1 MRTVCIIALLCVS
14 GLLARAERVV
24 FVGDSITGLSENFSA
39 GYAKQMRQALTDVG
53 RSNAFELV
61 CLGGSGQT
69 VLSWRNVVKMSTTT
83 NVTLDVKSI
92 YVKDELD
99 KPADTVIIFLGMNDA
114 LQPSISPDQ
123 KAEWLERYQV
133 LIDLLKNRTRVGRFL
148 LAQPTMYTE
157 NPDTYKN
164 GLMRTLCSWIDEVAA
179 TNKFGVIR
187 THEAYQRFWELG
199 RLHNP
204 DFRITYDYVHPGQ
217 AGHLALADTFLR
229 ALGETQAADRWFEK
243 NKKALTDDTPGALV
257 YIVNPGPLTAKG
269 WATFDI
275 QNLSAKLPAGWTF
288 KKTISGRTFQLIFEN
303 AQNRYA
309 ALTEIPVTLEG
320 NAASCTRTIKIFA
333 PWLIK
338 NGFPGQPWN
347 EPASYNVQKNHTPID
362 DQFAQGNVDFSSWKC
377 YVPHNDVN
385 GGAYP
390 GSIDFSSLENGA
402 HFDFAYAAI
411 NVIAP
416 KAGKIKLIT
425 RTRVFSGT
433 MHDMV
438 WLNGQ
443 EVLRHV
449 FYRNKAVPQE
459 SIVELK
465 AGVNTLWLKSAHQCW
480 QWQSSIHFEDDQL
493 RAADLLYALPGR
505 AD

>member
-1 MRTVCIIALLCVS
+1 MKKQILFIALCVAK
-14 GLLARAERVV
+14 LACAERVV
-24 FVGDSITGLSENFSA
+24 VIGDSITGLSENFSS

-83 NVTLDVKSI
+83 NLTLDVKSI
-92 YVKDELD
+92 FVKDELD
-99 KPADTVIIFLGMNDA
+99 KPADTLIIFLGMNDA

-133 LIDLLKNRTRVGRFL
+133 LIDLLKNRTRVGRLL

-179 TNKFGVIR
+179 SNKCGVIH
-187 THEAYQRFWELG
+187 THEAYQRFWETG

-204 DFRITYDYVHPGQ
+204 DFRMTYDYVHPGQ
-217 AGHLALADTFLR
+217 VGHLAIADTFLR
-229 ALGETQAADRWFEK
+229 ALGETQAADSWLAK
-243 NKKALTDDTPGALV
+243 NKKLLTDDTPGALV
-257 YIVNPGPLTAKG
+257 YIVNSGSITAKG
-269 WATFDI
+269 SATFDI
-275 QNLSAKLPAGWTF
+275 QKISAQLPEGWTLQQ
-288 KKTISGRTFQLIFEN
+288 TIRGRSFQLTFTK
-303 AQNRYA
+303 AQNNYA
-309 ALTEIPVTLEG
+309 AVTEIPITFEG
-320 NAASCTRTIKIFA
+320 NAVSCARTVKIFA

-347 EPASYNVQKNHTPID
+347 EPASYDNQKNHTPID
-362 DQFAQGNVDFSSWKC
+362 DQFAQGTVDFSTWKI
-377 YVPHNDVN
+377 YIPNNDVN

-416 KAGKIKLIT
+416 QPGTIKLIT

-433 MHDMV
+433 MHDTV
-438 WLNGQ
+438 WVNGQ

-449 FYRNKAVPQE
+449 FYRNQAVPQE
-459 SIVELK
+459 RIVSLK
-465 AGVNTLWLKSAHQCW
+465 AGVNTIWLKSAHQCW

-493 RAADLLYALPGR
+493 RAADLKYALPGGQK
-505 AD
+505 

>member
-1 MRTVCIIALLCVS
+1 MKKQILFIALCVAK
-14 GLLARAERVV
+14 LACAERVV
-24 FVGDSITGLSENFSA
+24 VIGDSITGLSENFSS
-39 GYAKQMRQALTDVG
+39 GYAKQVRQALADVG
-53 RSNAFELV
+53 RSNAFDLV

-83 NVTLDVKSI
+83 NLTLDVKSI
-92 YVKDELD
+92 FVKDELD
-99 KPADTVIIFLGMNDA
+99 KPADTMIIFLGMNDA

-133 LIDLLKNRTRVGRFL
+133 LIDLLKNRTRVGRLL

-164 GLMRTLCSWIDEVAA
+164 GLMRTLCTWIDEVAA
-179 TNKFGVIR
+179 SNTCGVIH
-187 THEAYQRFWELG
+187 THEAYQRFWEIG

-204 DFRITYDYVHPGQ
+204 DFRMTYDYVHPGQ
-217 AGHLALADTFLR
+217 VGHLAIADTFLR
-229 ALGETQAADRWFEK
+229 ALGETQAADSWLAK
-243 NKKALTDDTPGALV
+243 NKKLLTDDTPGALV
-257 YIVNPGPLTAKG
+257 YIVNPGRLTVKG
-269 WATFDI
+269 RATFDI
-275 QNLSAKLPAGWTF
+275 KNLTAQLPKGWSIQHHVNGQNFHITF
-288 KKTISGRTFQLIFEN
+288 SN
-303 AQNRYA
+303 ASNLYDA
-309 ALTEIPVTLEG
+309 VTEIPITLAG
-320 NAASCTRTIKIFA
+320 DSATCTRTVKLFA

-338 NGFPGQPWN
+338 NGFQGQPWN
-347 EPASYNVQKNHTPID
+347 LPESYSVEKNHTIID
-362 DQFAQGNVDFSSWKC
+362 DQFASGKIDFSSWKI
-377 YVPHNDVN
+377 YVPNNDVN

-402 HFDFAYAAI
+402 HFDFAYAAV
-411 NVIAP
+411 NVISP
-416 KAGKIKLIT
+416 TAGKIKMIV

-433 MHDMV
+433 MHDTA

-449 FYRNKAVPQE
+449 FYRNQAVPQE
-459 SIVELK
+459 RIVELK

-493 RAADLLYALPGR
+493 RAADLKYALPH
-505 AD
+505 